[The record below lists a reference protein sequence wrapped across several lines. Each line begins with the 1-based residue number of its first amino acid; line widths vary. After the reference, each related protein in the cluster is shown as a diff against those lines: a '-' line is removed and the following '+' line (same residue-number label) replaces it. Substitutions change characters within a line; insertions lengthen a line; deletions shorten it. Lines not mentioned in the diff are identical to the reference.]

1 MTTQVDPVEATTRAR
16 RALDDMSVNRD
27 AMARDVIALT
37 EEVTNWRAAF
47 ARAKATSA
55 DTSGGFAQ
63 AFGEIFKG
71 FQK

>member
-16 RALDDMSVNRD
+16 RAL
-27 AMARDVIALT
+27 A

-55 DTSGGFAQ
+55 DTSGGFAP